1 MIAYLSWHR
10 PAADVAAASYEE
22 ALKRFHR
29 SLARRRPSG
38 FQGST
43 AFRVAELPWAGEPGG
58 GEDAGGGAYEDW
70 YRLDDWTSVG
80 VLEEA
85 AVARGHVSRH
95 DALAAMAALSTGA
108 IYRLSEGQPRLEH
121 ARVAVWVTRAHRV
134 ALPLL
139 ADLLADGAC
148 GERASLWRRS
158 LGLGPAPEY
167 CLLAAEE
174 PAGAAPTRLPQGWR
188 ARVCARELVY
198 GG

>member
-1 MIAYLSWHR
+1 VIAYLSWHR
-10 PAADVAAASYEE
+10 PAADVAAAGYED
-22 ALKRFHR
+22 ALGKFHG
-29 SLARRRPSG
+29 SLARRPPSG
-38 FQGST
+38 FRGST
-43 AFRVAELPWAGEPGG
+43 AFRVRGLPWAGETG
-58 GEDAGGGAYEDW
+58 GEDAGDTAYEDW
-70 YRLDDWTSVG
+70 YLLDDWTSLG

-95 DALAAMAALSTGA
+95 DALAGMAALSTSA
-108 IYRLSEGQPRLEH
+108 IYRLSEGQPRLPQ
-121 ARVAVWVTRAHRV
+121 ARVAVWVARAPGQAR
-134 ALPLL
+134 PLL
-139 ADLLADGAC
+139 ADLLADGAN

-174 PAGAAPTRLPQGWR
+174 PAGAAPTRLPRGWH

>member
-22 ALKRFHR
+22 ALNRFHR
-29 SLARRRPSG
+29 SLARRPPSG
-38 FQGST
+38 FRGST
-43 AFRVAELPWAGEPGG
+43 AFRVAELPWAGEPG

-108 IYRLSEGQPRLEH
+108 IYRLSEGQPRLEQ
-121 ARVAVWVTRAHRV
+121 ARVAVWVTRASGQAV
-134 ALPLL
+134 PLL

-174 PAGAAPTRLPQGWR
+174 PAGAAPARLPRGWR
-188 ARVCARELVY
+188 ARVCARARVY

>member
-1 MIAYLSWHR
+1 VSA
-10 PAADVAAASYEE
+10 E
-22 ALKRFHR
+22 AERVRERNFHIG
-29 SLARRRPSG
+29 LARLVG
-38 FQGST
+38 HVVEVALGV
-43 AFRVAELPWAGEPGG
+43 RVVEIDGWRQQAPID

-95 DALAAMAALSTGA
+95 DALAGMAALSTGA
-108 IYRLSEGQPRLEH
+108 IYRLSEGQPRLEQ
-121 ARVAVWVTRAHRV
+121 ARVAVWVTRASGQAV
-134 ALPLL
+134 PLL

-174 PAGAAPTRLPQGWR
+174 PAGAAPARLPRGWH

>member
-29 SLARRRPSG
+29 SLARRPPSG

-43 AFRVAELPWAGEPGG
+43 AFRVAELPWAGEARR
-58 GEDAGGGAYEDW
+58 EDAGGAAYEDW
-70 YRLDDWTSVG
+70 YLLDDWGSLG

-95 DALAAMAALSTGA
+95 DALAGMAALSTGA
-108 IYRLSEGQPRLEH
+108 IYRLSEGQPRLEQ
-121 ARVAVWVTRAHRV
+121 ARVAVWVTRASGQAV
-134 ALPLL
+134 PLL

-174 PAGAAPTRLPQGWR
+174 PAGAAPTRLPHGWR

>member
-1 MIAYLSWHR
+1 VIAYLSWHR

-22 ALKRFHR
+22 ALKGFHH
-29 SLARRRPSG
+29 SLARRPPSG
-38 FQGST
+38 FRGST
-43 AFRVAELPWAGEPGG
+43 AFRVAELPWAGEPR
-58 GEDAGGGAYEDW
+58 GENAASGAYEDW

-95 DALAAMAALSTGA
+95 DALAGMAALSTGA
-108 IYRLSEGQPRLEH
+108 IYRLSEGQPRLEQ
-121 ARVAVWVTRAHRV
+121 ARVAVWVTRAPGQAV
-134 ALPLL
+134 PLL
-139 ADLLADGAC
+139 ADLLADGVC

-174 PAGAAPTRLPQGWR
+174 PAGAAPTRLPRGWR

>member
-22 ALKRFHR
+22 ALNGFHR
-29 SLARRRPSG
+29 SLARRPPSG
-38 FQGST
+38 FRGST
-43 AFRVAELPWAGEPGG
+43 AFRVAELPWAGEARR
-58 GEDAGGGAYEDW
+58 EDAGGAAYEDW
-70 YRLDDWTSVG
+70 YLLDDWGSLG

-95 DALAAMAALSTGA
+95 DALAGMAALSTGA
-108 IYRLSEGQPRLEH
+108 IYRLSEGQPRLEQ
-121 ARVAVWVTRAHRV
+121 ARVAVWVTRASGQAV
-134 ALPLL
+134 PLL

-174 PAGAAPTRLPQGWR
+174 PAGAAPARLPRGWH